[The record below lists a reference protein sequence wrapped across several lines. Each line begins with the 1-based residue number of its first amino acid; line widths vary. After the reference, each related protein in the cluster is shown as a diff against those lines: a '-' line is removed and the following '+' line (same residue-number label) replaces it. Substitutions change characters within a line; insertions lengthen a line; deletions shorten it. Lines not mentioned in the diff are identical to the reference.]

1 MIEVLFENEQEK
13 AGDIEGI
20 KKIQQAGAKIREEI
34 SKVIVGSSE
43 VVDQLMLAL
52 FARGHCLL
60 VGVPGLAKT
69 LIVKTLASSLGLIS
83 NRIQFTPDLM
93 PSDITG
99 TEILQE
105 NKTS

>member
-1 MIEVLFENEQEK
+1 LVAVPDEQNMIEVLFENEQEK

-52 FARGHCLL
+52 FARGHCPFGGCAG
-60 VGVPGLAKT
+60 VGE
-69 LIVKTLASSLGLIS
+69 
-83 NRIQFTPDLM
+83 NPDC
-93 PSDITG
+93 
-99 TEILQE
+99 
-105 NKTS
+105 